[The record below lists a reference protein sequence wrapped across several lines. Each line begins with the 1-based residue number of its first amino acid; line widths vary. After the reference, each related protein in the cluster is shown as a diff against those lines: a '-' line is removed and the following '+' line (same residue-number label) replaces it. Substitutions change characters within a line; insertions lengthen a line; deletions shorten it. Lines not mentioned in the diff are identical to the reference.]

1 MSSWYVLKMRT
12 SSSFA
17 RFRELLTEA
26 KLEFFLP
33 TTKNEVEQGACHT
46 MRERPILFSYIF
58 VHADEQAVAGFVQQN
73 VGVTML
79 RHRSL
84 SGEPD
89 YYVSIP
95 NRQMQMFVYTVGQY
109 AGVDVPLIT
118 PSDEVLDKG
127 DRVRVL
133 DGPFH
138 GVEGILEAQQGKEG
152 GRVIVRISNVL
163 AVPTLQLLPESI
175 EVLEFS
181 KQSRHLY
188 QKLDAFEPR
197 LRKVVDCILT
207 NEPVPDDLSAHV
219 ALFVRR
225 FSNLYVPS
233 LNSRARYL
241 GLLMLAYRVLDRHR
255 DALTIFRELDTLIPT
270 LRSKSSLA
278 LAQEMCSLY
287 VSLSQHTAPSCP
299 NMSPPPDCS
308 T

>member
-1 MSSWYVLKMRT
+1 MASSWYVLKMHT

-26 KLEFFLP
+26 KLEYFLP
-33 TTKNEVEQGACHT
+33 TAKYEVERGACHT

-58 VHADEQAVAGFVQQN
+58 VHAEEQDVADFVQQN

-89 YYVSIP
+89 YHISIP
-95 NRQMQMFVYTVGQY
+95 NRQMQMFVYTMGQY
-109 AGVDVPLIT
+109 AGLDVPLIT
-118 PSDEVLDKG
+118 PSDEILEKG
-127 DRVRVL
+127 DHVRVL

-152 GRVIVRISNVL
+152 GRVIVRISDVL

-197 LRKVVDCILT
+197 LRKAVDCMLKG
-207 NEPVPDDLSAHV
+207 EPIPEDLFAHV

-225 FSNLYVPS
+225 FSNLHVPS
-233 LNSRARYL
+233 LNSRARYM
-241 GLLMLAYRVLDRHR
+241 GLLMLAYKVLNRRR
-255 DALTIFRELDTLIPT
+255 DATAVFHELNDLIPL
-270 LRSKSSLA
+270 LRAKSSLN

-287 VSLSQHTAPSCP
+287 AALSQHTVTPS
-299 NMSPPPDCS
+299 SK